1 MIGPHAVTH
10 AIKDAAAAP
19 AVAAV
24 ATASQANIQAD
35 HAIGPALAT
44 CMLEIER
51 RAIAGTATLLILL
64 LNCFKEGRR
73 FLDLDSLS
81 MWVYP
86 MDLTSCII

>member
-35 HAIGPALAT
+35 QAIGPALARKKSY
-44 CMLEIER
+44 CRYGNFID
-51 RAIAGTATLLILL
+51 IA
-64 LNCFKEGRR
+64 
-73 FLDLDSLS
+73 S
-81 MWVYP
+81 
-86 MDLTSCII
+86 